1 MIHTGSF
8 VRKSFPA
15 DRKMSKE
22 TRSRPHADPRI
33 TIGPRVR
40 KSPYFDATLR
50 WGARAF
56 TVYNHVYMPTHYG
69 DPVAE
74 YWNLVRH
81 VTLWD
86 VSCQRQIRI
95 SGPDAKTLIELL
107 TPRDLSNCPSQQCL
121 YVLLTDPNGGIV
133 NDAVLMHLRE
143 NEFWLS
149 PGDGDVVLWAQGVA
163 SLSGLDVEVVE
174 TDINPLQLQGPRS
187 PHVAYRLFGDVA
199 LDLGY
204 YHVVETELDGIP
216 LALSRTGWSGE
227 LGYEI
232 YLHDRVHG
240 EWLWETIMQVG
251 EEFGITPAAPNTIRS
266 IEGGLLSYG
275 SDIRREHNPY
285 TLGLGRLVHLDK
297 KADFFGREALRKIE
311 SDGNH
316 RRLVGI
322 EIEGEPIAGNES
334 FWPVV
339 ESAMKLGHVSRCAF
353 SPRLERNIGFANVPA
368 THTAPGT
375 PLSIESP
382 DGSRQARVV
391 QTPWF
396 PAQKELPG
404 DIRS

>member
-1 MIHTGSF
+1 MNHN
-8 VRKSFPA
+8 
-15 DRKMSKE
+15 
-22 TRSRPHADPRI
+22 DPENAPSSPLI

-50 WGARAF
+50 WGAKAF

-95 SGPDAKTLIELL
+95 SGPDATPFMELL
-107 TPRDLSNCPSQQCL
+107 TPRDLSQCPSHQCL
-121 YVLLTDPNGGIV
+121 YVLLTDTNGGIV

-174 TDINPLQLQGPRS
+174 SDINPLQLQGPRS

-240 EWLWETIMQVG
+240 EWLWETIMQAG

-266 IEGGLLSYG
+266 IEGGLLSYV
-275 SDIRREHNPY
+275 SDIRRQDNPY

-297 KADFFGREALRKIE
+297 KADFLGREALRKIQAV
-311 SDGNH
+311 GNH

-334 FWPVV
+334 SWPVT
-339 ESAMKLGHVSRCAF
+339 ESGVKLGHVSRCAF

-375 PLSIESP
+375 ALSIESP
-382 DGSRQARVV
+382 AGSRQARVV
-391 QTPWF
+391 RAPWF